1 MGTLSKE
8 LGELGKDPEV
18 LRIEALQEKFTDDD
32 WDALGNVKRLP
43 EVTPESK
50 LNAYE
55 SMMIRGVSPNDL
67 LDLVSRKEYQD
78 YLSSER
84 GKADYSSHAN
94 YLQLLNN

>member
-1 MGTLSKE
+1 MEKLSKE
-8 LGELGKDPEV
+8 LEELGNDPEV
-18 LRIEALQEKFTDDD
+18 LRTESLQSKFTDDD

-55 SMMIRGVSPNDL
+55 SMMVRGVSPDDL
-67 LDLVSRKEYQD
+67 SDLVSRKEYQE

-84 GKADYSSHAN
+84 GKADYSAHAK
-94 YLQLLNN
+94 YLHSLNT